1 MAKRD
6 SLTDISPDHPQ
17 PQSSKTSRLTLPL
30 QSTGRVGK
38 STAIE
43 SLYSWALWAGID
55 AVALDADGEHQTLS
69 KAFPDV
75 TLFEAASKDASAFME
90 FLQEVASRP
99 GDAIFADFPAQATSF
114 LLERIAAVSAFK
126 TLAAEGVK
134 TTVLLF
140 PADDRTA
147 QQSMAQ
153 VVAALGSQVD
163 YLLIKNPARFT
174 TASFDGSK
182 MQGRLSDMGAKEL
195 RLPVLTAPTLDA
207 VRQYAA
213 SQKRN
218 VPLADAAP
226 HLPSLCRIELESWIN
241 TVRAQVQEDDLASLL
256 VPDAGLLKK
265 RVTPV
270 VPVATH
276 AVNEFD
282 PFG

>member
-1 MAKRD
+1 MAKREP
-6 SLTDISPDHPQ
+6 LTDTSAA
-17 PQSSKTSRLTLPL
+17 SSQQTKTSRLTLPL

-75 TLFEAASKDASAFME
+75 TLFEAASKDPSAFMQ
-90 FLQEVASRP
+90 FLQAVAARP
-99 GDAIFADFPAQATSF
+99 GDSIFADFPAQATSF
-114 LLERIAAVSAFK
+114 LLERIAAVSAFE

-153 VVAALGSQVD
+153 VVTALGSKVD
-163 YLLIKNPARFT
+163 YLLVRNPARFT
-174 TASFDGSK
+174 TAGFDGSP
-182 MQGRLSDMGAKEL
+182 MRARLRDMGARDL
-195 RLPVLTAPTLDA
+195 RLPVLTSPTLDA

-213 SQKRN
+213 SQRRN

-241 TVRAQVQEDDLASLL
+241 QVRAQVQEDDVAPLL
-256 VPDAGLLKK
+256 VPDTSLIKN
-265 RVTPV
+265 RITPL
-270 VPVATH
+270 VPTAAQ